1 MALSDCSCQAVWI
14 KTMLEELGIRLKAI
28 PIYGDNQGSTFI
40 ASNPV
45 QESHTKHIDIQYHYI
60 RELVAAKKVEVMY
73 VPGEMNPADMFT
85 KNLQKVKFLKFQK
98 QLGLDFENS
107 PNPPANSL

>member
-1 MALSDCSCQAVWI
+1 MAISDYSCQAVWI
-14 KTMLEELGIRLKAI
+14 RTMLEKLGIQLKAV
-28 PIYGDNQGSTFI
+28 PVYGDNQGSIFI

-45 QESHTKHIDIQYHYI
+45 QESHTKHIDIRYHYI
-60 RELVAAKKVEVMY
+60 CELVAAKEVELMF

-98 QLGLDFENS
+98 QLGLKFKDS
-107 PNPPANSL
+107 PNPPVNLL